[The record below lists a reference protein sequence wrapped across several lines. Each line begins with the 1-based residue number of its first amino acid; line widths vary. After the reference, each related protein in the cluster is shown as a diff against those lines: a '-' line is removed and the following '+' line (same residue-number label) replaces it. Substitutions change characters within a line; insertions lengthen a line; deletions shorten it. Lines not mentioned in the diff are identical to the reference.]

1 MQQIIID
8 GNGVFLSVVGFL
20 LTGMIGVITT
30 RALRAFDELD
40 RRLIGVLDEV
50 DLVKGRV
57 AKIETLHQV
66 HHPKESFV

>member
-57 AKIETLHQV
+57 AKIVTLHQV